1 MRRTGTMS
9 AVLVRRDLGPEGIS
23 YVTSYLQSNEEFGK
37 QLGRLL
43 LAAQRIEAGIAW
55 AFVPSPMPARRS
67 APDRLR
73 NWRTRLAARGHL
85 VCAGPGL
92 VGVARHGKRCI
103 RLCRRGAPSSVRSC
117 PEKPGA
123 TGVLLRR
130 QRVQLRSARVRRAAT
145 TAWGGNVEPLRKH
158 RHRRACE
165 ATARSGLHRAARV
178 DAACRQRHGRGNRR
192 MGRRGTRDLGAL
204 LAA

>member
-55 AFVPSPMPARRS
+55 AFVPSPMPARR
-67 APDRLR
+67 APLTDFETG
-73 NWRTRLAARGHL
+73 RTRLAARGHL

-103 RLCRRGAPSSVRSC
+103 RLCRRRAPSSVRSC

-130 QRVQLRSARVRRAAT
+130 QRVQFRLRPSPT
-145 TAWGGNVEPLRKH
+145 SCHDCLGGNVEPLRKH

-192 MGRRGTRDLGAL
+192 LGRRGTRDLGAL